1 MEQQRRRSQSAHET
15 IDLTCRVPRPAG
27 RRPNSTVFLGYT
39 RSSSQAQIDA
49 LLVDGK
55 LEEATAGT
63 EVQIVWIKH
72 RSMQNQEG
80 RLEIAAT

>member
-1 MEQQRRRSQSAHET
+1 
-15 IDLTCRVPRPAG
+15 
-27 RRPNSTVFLGYT
+27 VFLGY

-55 LEEATAGT
+55 LVEEATAGT
-63 EVQIVWIKH
+63 EVQIVFKH